1 MKLGFGS
8 DRRLRT
14 GAEFQAVYQAR
25 VSVAD
30 GLLVVYG
37 LPNDAGLS
45 RLGLSVSRKVGGA
58 VVRNRWK
65 RVLREAFRLNA
76 AELPVGIDFVIV
88 PRAVPPPSMQDA
100 AAALVCLSGDLLRR
114 LNSRKSKPPTS
125 QTKPKPA
132 SNHGRGRGRT

>member
-1 MKLGFGS
+1 MTLGFGS

-14 GAEFQAVYQAR
+14 GAEFRVVYQAR

-37 LPNDAGLS
+37 LENDVGLS

-65 RVLREAFRLNA
+65 RVLREAFRLHVA
-76 AELPVGIDFVIV
+76 QLPVGVDFVVV
-88 PRAVPPPSMQDA
+88 PRSVAPPSMPEA
-100 AAALVCLSGDLLRR
+100 AESFVRLGGDLARR
-114 LNSRKSKPPTS
+114 LERRRSPERRS
-125 QTKPKPA
+125 PKQP
-132 SNHGRGRGRT
+132 RDRT